1 MNDSISIRTATLN
14 DLETLLQFEQ
24 GLIAAEKPLDPF
36 LGKGKLYYYNIPEMI
51 TAQNVHLIVAVSN
64 KELVASGYVR
74 IENAKHYHKNPI
86 HGYVGFIY
94 VKPSFRG
101 QKISN
106 AILESLKSWAKNK
119 DLNESLPLT
128 PPFTTRIGFGVEK
141 KSYWAQATV
150 NLVSK
155 QDHIAESF
163 GETQRRI
170 HGLFRNLSGTR
181 RRSPRRLHVFH
192 RSQSQRQRHDQELG
206 VDAVAENHTL
216 HAKVARDA
224 EVDVNDE
231 VFDVEVFE

>member
-119 DLNESLPLT
+119 DLNELRLDVYHNNPSAIKSYER
-128 PPFTTRIGFGVEK
+128 FGFK
-141 KSYWAQATV
+141 KSMI
-150 NLVSK
+150 NM
-155 QDHIAESF
+155 
-163 GETQRRI
+163 RI
-170 HGLFRNLSGTR
+170 
-181 RRSPRRLHVFH
+181 
-192 RSQSQRQRHDQELG
+192 DI
-206 VDAVAENHTL
+206 
-216 HAKVARDA
+216 
-224 EVDVNDE
+224 
-231 VFDVEVFE
+231 